1 MPDQPITPARPWRI
15 IATEITTEKDPRKMA
30 ALLLELNRALDEQEI
45 KPRKQA
51 DPGSSAGHRP
61 SSKEHKRGV
70 A

>member
-1 MPDQPITPARPWRI
+1 MPDQPTNPARPWRI

-51 DPGSSAGHRP
+51 DPGSPHGQ
-61 SSKEHKRGV
+61 SSEHKRGV

>member
-1 MPDQPITPARPWRI
+1 MPDQPMPPARPWRI

-45 KPRKQA
+45 KPRRQA
-51 DPGSSAGHRP
+51 DRGSAPGQRSEP
-61 SSKEHKRGV
+61 KRGV

>member
-1 MPDQPITPARPWRI
+1 MPDQPAIPARPWRI

-51 DPGSSAGHRP
+51 DPGSPAGQSP
-61 SSKEHKRGV
+61 SGKEQKRGV